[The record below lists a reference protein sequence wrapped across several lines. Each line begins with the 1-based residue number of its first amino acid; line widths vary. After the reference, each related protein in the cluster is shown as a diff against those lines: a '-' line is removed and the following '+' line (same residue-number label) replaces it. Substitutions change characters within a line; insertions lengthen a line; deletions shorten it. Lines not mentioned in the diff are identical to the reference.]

1 MIKQN
6 ILISIPALKGN
17 IIILLLSIFS
27 AGIIVVTFR
36 EVTNHD
42 YVFGLIP
49 MFDVDKEANIPTYV
63 QGVFMLMASILLFT
77 IAKFKAISQAS
88 FIKHWYFLSGIFLYL
103 SIDELVSIHELLIL
117 PLRLATNAKGVFYFS
132 WLIAFIPIVFIIG
145 VSYVRFL
152 FNLNNKTRNLFIL
165 SAVFS

>member
-27 AGIIVVTFR
+27 AGIIVFTFR
-36 EVTNHD
+36 EVTNHG

-88 FIKHWYFLSGIFLYL
+88 FIKH
-103 SIDELVSIHELLIL
+103 
-117 PLRLATNAKGVFYFS
+117 
-132 WLIAFIPIVFIIG
+132 
-145 VSYVRFL
+145 
-152 FNLNNKTRNLFIL
+152 
-165 SAVFS
+165 